1 MEGRSNVSTLNVFW
15 ILLLVVVLLDV
26 NAAVLTAAG
35 TKAFVVDDDARAIA
49 RIDVATFI
57 FVLLSGTL
65 CLFCFIVVVM
75 GLVGWVSSKCV
86 VWLTVNYY
94 DDFVVEIT
102 VPSSKGVLSRR
113 NGDDDGETMTRELFP
128 CNWF

>member
-15 ILLLVVVLLDV
+15 ILLLLLVLLDV

-57 FVLLSGTL
+57 FVSCLVRFVCFALLL
-65 CLFCFIVVVM
+65 L
-75 GLVGWVSSKCV
+75 
-86 VWLTVNYY
+86 
-94 DDFVVEIT
+94 
-102 VPSSKGVLSRR
+102 
-113 NGDDDGETMTRELFP
+113 
-128 CNWF
+128 